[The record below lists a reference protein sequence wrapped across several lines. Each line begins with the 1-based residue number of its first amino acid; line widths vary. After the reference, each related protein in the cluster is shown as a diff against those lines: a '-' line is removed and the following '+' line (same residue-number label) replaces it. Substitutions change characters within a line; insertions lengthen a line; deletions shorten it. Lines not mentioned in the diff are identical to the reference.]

1 MTRCG
6 FPHSDIPVSTLA
18 CQLDGAYRR
27 LLRPSSPPD
36 AKASTVCPSQLDPFR
51 NLQPVLRFHAGPAFH
66 HLRTVCQRDLSVL
79 QRLVAASRFV
89 YLVAHRERCPLGL
102 LKGGDPAAGSPT
114 ATLLRLHPNH
124 RTDRWRLPPCGRLN
138 DFRSIQLSWCD
149 GRCVQGPGTYSP
161 RHSDPR
167 LLAIPTSRSRVAD
180 CDPN

>member
-6 FPHSDIPVSTLA
+6 FPPSEIPVSTLA
-18 CQLDGAYRR
+18 CQLDRAYRR

-36 AKASTVCPSQLDPFR
+36 AKASTACSSQLNPIR
-51 NLQPVLRFHAGPAFH
+51 NLQPDQCSRTGPAFH
-66 HLRTVCQRDLSVL
+66 HPQTVFQRGPFGLSKIG
-79 QRLVAASRFV
+79 SSFV
-89 YLVAHRERCPLGL
+89 SSYLVENLERCPLGL

-124 RTDRWRLPPCGRLN
+124 QTDRWRLPPCGRLN